1 MILKPVSILAQD
13 VDSTLRYTTVV
24 TDQEWHEQA
33 RAGVARAGVAR
44 AGVERA
50 ATAATAAAPRGAA
63 AAAATAAGAAAA
75 AAAREEYSPHRIAA
89 PPHLGV
95 VCVVLA

>member
-1 MILKPVSILAQD
+1 MILTMILKPVSILAQD

-44 AGVERA
+44 AGVARA
-50 ATAATAAAPRGAA
+50 GSIFRK
-63 AAAATAAGAAAA
+63 
-75 AAAREEYSPHRIAA
+75 
-89 PPHLGV
+89 
-95 VCVVLA
+95 VLSKKISDASSCTSQVKL